1 MSDDAIAGKSE
12 ILQSQDADE
21 PISAVGRNKGHRKP
35 PTYLKAW
42 ERDQLVS
49 IVDNPRDRAII
60 SLFLYAGLR
69 LNELVQ
75 LDRRDIDFEERTV
88 LIRFAKGGKWRK
100 VGLHRIPDQAI
111 RDYLATRV
119 EDDPALF
126 LSQRRRRINWRS
138 VEAMLDRYTDQLDLG
153 KRVTPH
159 CLRHT
164 FATMLL
170 RQCKDLQIVQRALGH
185 ASIQTTTIYLHLE
198 DDALY
203 GAIDQL

>member
-12 ILQSQDADE
+12 ILQSQGDPE
-21 PISAVGRNKGHRKP
+21 PVSAAGRRSGHRKP
-35 PTYLKAW
+35 PTYLKPS
-42 ERDQLVS
+42 ERDQLLA

-75 LDRRDIDFEERTV
+75 LDRRDIDFDERTV

-100 VGLHRIPDQAI
+100 VGLHRIPEQAI
-111 RDYLATRV
+111 RAYLATRV

-126 LSQRRRRINWRS
+126 LSQRRKRINWRS
-138 VEAMLDRYTDQLDLG
+138 VEAMLDRYTAQLDLG

-170 RQCKDLQIVQRALGH
+170 RQCRDLQIVQRALGH
-185 ASIQTTTIYLHLE
+185 SSIQTTTIYLHLE
-198 DDALY
+198 DDVLY
-203 GAIDQL
+203 EAIDKL